1 MLEAACPLMKT
12 MFSIDFKLLKAA
24 IWCHSHEKH
33 TQSDSLKQEY
43 RITFSHR
50 GSRRRLRGP
59 CHWGSFH
66 WGWNGQRWR
75 GVRYVWLRWLRIN
88 VVFAKRMPMKLNIH
102 YLHSWAT
109 SRLMSPSSEN
119 GALRDETTPQQA
131 ISTYRWDFHH
141 LVQQLDASVE
151 FLPSLYRFYRSMFF
165 PIVASHQHTWKS
177 PSQGDLYPL
186 QLNVRP
192 RSPATLPPS
201 TYL

>member
-1 MLEAACPLMKT
+1 MLEAACPFMKT

-24 IWCHSHEKH
+24 IWCHSQEKH

-50 GSRRRLRGP
+50 RSRRRLRGP

-119 GALRDETTPQQA
+119 GALRDETSPHRRFRPLDEIVIIWFNSWMPQVSSFPPFTD
-131 ISTYRWDFHH
+131 STAQR
-141 LVQQLDASVE
+141 S
-151 FLPSLYRFYRSMFF
+151 SL
-165 PIVASHQHTWKS
+165 
-177 PSQGDLYPL
+177 
-186 QLNVRP
+186 
-192 RSPATLPPS
+192 
-201 TYL
+201 